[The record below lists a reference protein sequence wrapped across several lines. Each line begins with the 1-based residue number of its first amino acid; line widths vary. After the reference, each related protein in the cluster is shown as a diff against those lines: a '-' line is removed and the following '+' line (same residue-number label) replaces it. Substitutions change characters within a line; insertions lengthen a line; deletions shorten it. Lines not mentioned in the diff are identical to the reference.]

1 MIPAVSATTRRA
13 RTVPEVVQTSAMDC
27 GPAALKSLLEGFGI
41 AVSYG
46 RLREACQTAVDGT
59 SIDTLETVA
68 GQLGLVAEQIMV
80 PVDHLLLP
88 AAAALP
94 ALVVLRLPNGLTHFV
109 VVWQRRGRFVQ
120 VMDPATGRRWL
131 PARRLLDDL
140 HIHTQVVPAAAWREW
155 AATDEALRPLGRRLA
170 ATGVP
175 AATVRDWLAQA
186 LADPGPQR
194 LAGLD
199 AATRMV
205 TALVRSGGV
214 RRGPEAVAVL
224 DRFRQAGPGDAI
236 PSNYWSVQPAPP
248 DADGDAQLLLRGAVL
263 VRVRGRRST
272 GSTAPPDALPL
283 PPELAAALA
292 EPRSRAGRT
301 LLDLLRADGLLLP
314 AALPVGIV
322 LAVAGGLLQALLL
335 RDLLAVR
342 LPAAP
347 AADQAAALGRL
358 IGLAVLLA
366 ALNGALL
373 AGVQRLGRQLEAR
386 LRAAFAAKLPR
397 LGDRYFSSRP
407 LSDMAERSHSVHLL
421 RAVPAW
427 GAGVVRAGV
436 GLLATAAGL
445 VWLDPA
451 GGPLA
456 IVVAG
461 GALLV
466 PMAGGAALAGPTL
479 RVRTHLGALGRFYLD
494 ALLGLVPI
502 RLHGA
507 ERALRGEH
515 ETLLG
520 EWLRAGRSLLRAGV
534 AVEALAGGVN
544 LVLITAL
551 LATHLARAGL
561 DPNAL
566 LYVYWALNL
575 PLLGSE
581 LALLARQY
589 PTLRTV
595 TLRLLEP
602 LGAAE
607 EGAANDTSSLPPSTP
622 AAPPGGVALRFAA
635 VTVVAGGQPILT
647 ELNLEIAAGSHVA
660 IVGPS
665 GAGKSSLVG
674 LLLGWHRPVSG
685 AVWVDG
691 APLVGARLDALRQA
705 TAWVDPTVQLWN
717 QSLAANL
724 RYGGPT
730 DGPPLA
736 ALIAAAELETVLA
749 RLPAGLDT
757 PLGDGGALV
766 AGGEGQRVRFGR
778 ALGRA
783 AARLVILDEPFR
795 GLDHARRAAL
805 LAQARRYWPT
815 ATLLCV
821 THDIAET
828 AGFDRVLVVEAG
840 RIVEDGTPALLVAAA
855 DSRYNALLRAER
867 AVRSELWAAAGW
879 RRLRLEDGRL
889 LAVDPHKE
897 EAQA

>member
-1 MIPAVSATTRRA
+1 MIPPVSVTTRRA

-80 PVDHLLLP
+80 PADHLLLP

-109 VVWQRRGRFVQ
+109 VVWQRWGRFVQ

-131 PARRLLDDL
+131 PARRLLDEL

-224 DRFRQAGPGDAI
+224 ERFRQAGSGDAI
-236 PSNYWSVQPAPP
+236 PSSYWSVQPAPP
-248 DADGDAQLLLRGAVL
+248 DADGDAQLSLRGAVL

-314 AALPVGIV
+314 AAVLLGIV

-335 RDLLAVR
+335 RDLLTAE
-342 LPAAP
+342 P
-347 AADQAAALGRL
+347 AADPVAALGRL
-358 IGLAVLLA
+358 IGLAVLLV

-373 AGVQRLGRQLEAR
+373 AGVQRLGRRLEAR

-421 RAVPAW
+421 RAVPTW

-436 GLLATAAGL
+436 GVLATAAGL

-451 GGPLA
+451 GAPLA
-456 IVVAG
+456 IAVAG
-461 GALLV
+461 VALLV
-466 PMAGGAALAGPTL
+466 PTAGGAALAGPTL

-494 ALLGLVPI
+494 ALLGLVAI

-515 ETLLG
+515 EALLG
-520 EWLRAGRSLLRAGV
+520 EWARAGRSLLRAGV
-534 AVEALAGGVN
+534 AVEALVGGMN

-551 LATHLARAGL
+551 LATHLARTGL

-607 EGAANDTSSLPPSTP
+607 EGAANDTPSLPLVSTP
-622 AAPPGGVALRFAA
+622 TQPPGGGAVRFAA

-647 ELNLEIAAGSHVA
+647 DLNLEIAAGSHVA

-691 APLVGARLDALRQA
+691 APLAGARLDTLRQT

-724 RYGGPT
+724 RYGSPA

-749 RLPAGLDT
+749 RLPAGLET

-840 RIVEDGTPALLVAAA
+840 RIVEDGAPALLAAAA
-855 DSRYNALLRAER
+855 DSRYNALLRAEQ
-867 AVRSELWAAAGW
+867 AVRAELWAAAGW

-889 LAVDPHKE
+889 IAVAAQRE
-897 EAQA
+897 ETRA